1 MFLFAAQLFRECE
14 PARRAQRDVEDAGG
28 AWQVDT
34 RRPND
39 VLAATFDALVVD
51 PFSIP
56 FGMQCERKERSYGTR
71 RRGSRTPLAP
81 ESMLGHVWCQPH
93 LENER
98 LFRDGYPPISA
109 HPLLD
114 VLLFGCGEVLPHG
127 CLKRLLRPREVQMFE
142 PTHALCHKQR
152 AHSADRKV
160 VTCPDQEQHKPV
172 RMQRATNAPS
182 TAL

>member
-93 LENER
+93 LEK
-98 LFRDGYPPISA
+98 ISA
-109 HPLLD
+109 YFGKATHPSA
-114 VLLFGCGEVLPHG
+114 
-127 CLKRLLRPREVQMFE
+127 
-142 PTHALCHKQR
+142 PTHFWIISC
-152 AHSADRKV
+152 SAV
-160 VTCPDQEQHKPV
+160 VKCFP
-172 RMQRATNAPS
+172 MAA
-182 TAL
+182 